1 MTDDTTTQTDGK
13 SQTAGSDG
21 ADQAKEETYTK
32 IQLTDLIS
40 KEVGKVVAKHSK
52 KYDDLKAELEAEKRK
67 ALPDPEKI
75 KAELADKDKAI
86 TDRDKELFGIKL
98 ENAKL
103 RALMKAGVDPAKADS
118 LLKRVVGNTPE
129 EIEADV
135 AELQTLGLLQSK
147 TPGEAQG
154 AGNPGLQKKEEP
166 PNIDTQIATAHAEA
180 LKNGNWNLYNSLI
193 LQKQGQK
200 IG

>member
-1 MTDDTTTQTDGK
+1 MTETIPPAEGIEQTPALESGE
-13 SQTAGSDG
+13 Q
-21 ADQAKEETYTK
+21 KEEIFTK
-32 IQLTDLIS
+32 AQHTETLL
-40 KEVGKVVAKHSK
+40 KEIAKVKAAEAKK
-52 KYDDLKAELEAEKRK
+52 REKVEAELESERRK
-67 ALPDPEKI
+67 SLPDPEKV
-75 KAELADKDKAI
+75 KAEMADRDRAIADKDK
-86 TDRDKELFGIKL
+86 ELSGVKL

-147 TPGEAQG
+147 TPGDAQG
-154 AGNPGLQKKEEP
+154 AGNPGLQKKEEA